1 MGFIVAVSAFII
13 PLIIFYVVVD
23 GIIHQTD
30 VYDVFV
36 EGAKDGMK
44 TVVSILPTLIGLMM
58 AVGILRAS
66 GFLAW
71 ISANDSAMILGDGMR
86 VRNHRWAPA
95 VKP

>member
-44 TVVSILPTLIGLMM
+44 TVVSILPTLIGPVSYTHLTLPTSDL
-58 AVGILRAS
+58 V
-66 GFLAW
+66 
-71 ISANDSAMILGDGMR
+71 
-86 VRNHRWAPA
+86 
-95 VKP
+95 

>member
-23 GIIHQTD
+23 GITHQTD

-44 TVVSILPTLIGLMM
+44 TVSDRQNVEKPAKERKFLFFKRKSKDETPQESP
-58 AVGILRAS
+58 AVGE
-66 GFLAW
+66 
-71 ISANDSAMILGDGMR
+71 
-86 VRNHRWAPA
+86 
-95 VKP
+95 

>member
-36 EGAKDGMK
+36 EGAIDGMK

-58 AVGILRAS
+58 AVGI
-66 GFLAW
+66 
-71 ISANDSAMILGDGMR
+71 
-86 VRNHRWAPA
+86 
-95 VKP
+95 

>member
-44 TVVSILPTLIGLMM
+44 TVV
-58 AVGILRAS
+58 
-66 GFLAW
+66 W
-71 ISANDSAMILGDGMR
+71 
-86 VRNHRWAPA
+86 
-95 VKP
+95 